1 MKRILIISLM
11 LVTALN
17 VSASPAN
24 EGASEAFNRGIE
36 RPTSTFIPK
45 GTIGCGV
52 SLAHSNYNVGNAIDD
67 VGYKML
73 FSLIQDVQGSF
84 QSFGVAPYL
93 SYCVVD
99 NLSIGARFDYD
110 WTNLRVGSMNLNLG
124 DALTLGVEDINYI
137 KQTYSGSLTG
147 RYYMPIA
154 GSKRFAMFAEL
165 RATGAYAQSESFSY
179 EGEDKFGTFQD
190 IYKFSLG
197 VIPGLCCFVTNEA
210 ALEISV
216 GLLGFDYQKVIQT
229 TNQVER
235 SEMESSG
242 ANFRINLLQIN
253 FGMSFYI
260 QTGKHKIKR
269 TKAKAKE
276 IIQNSAQ

>member
-11 LVTALN
+11 LITALN

-52 SLAHSNYNVGNAIDD
+52 SLAHSNYNIGNAIDD

-93 SYCVVD
+93 SYCVAD

-165 RATGAYAQSESFSY
+165 RATGAYAQSASFSY

-253 FGMSFYI
+253 FGVSFYI